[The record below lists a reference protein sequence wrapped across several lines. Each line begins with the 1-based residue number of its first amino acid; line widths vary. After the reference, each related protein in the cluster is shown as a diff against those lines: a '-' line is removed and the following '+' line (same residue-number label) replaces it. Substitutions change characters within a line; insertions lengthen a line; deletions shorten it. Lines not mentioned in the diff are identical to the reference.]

1 MILKWN
7 KQFDYPKTVRSS
19 VDGVRKYSIGQ
30 EKLPSVTTI
39 ISSTQDADKTAN
51 LAKWKAKVGNI
62 EAERIKNN
70 WFIAPA
76 MESNGRKGLVIGLEF

>member
-62 EAERIKNN
+62 EAERIKNTN
-70 WFIAPA
+70 Q
-76 MESNGRKGLVIGLEF
+76 ENLLN